1 MSIFYC
7 REPQMKITGF
17 HKKNI
22 AYLFLTQDSFSVY
35 RCEIGHAALS
45 QRLLEITFSVPLPL
59 WVHSMLYQ
67 LSLAPSSKYL
77 HKLC

>member
-1 MSIFYC
+1 MCIFLLQ
-7 REPQMKITGF
+7 RTTNENNRVS
-17 HKKNI
+17 KKNI
-22 AYLFLTQDSFSVY
+22 AYLFLTQYSFSVY